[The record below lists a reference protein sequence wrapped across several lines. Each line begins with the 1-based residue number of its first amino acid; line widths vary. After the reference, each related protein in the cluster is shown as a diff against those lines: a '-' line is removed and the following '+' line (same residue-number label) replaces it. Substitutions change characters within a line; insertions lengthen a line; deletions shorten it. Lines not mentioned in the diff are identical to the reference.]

1 MLNVTQDNNVLE
13 DFVVMY
19 KAAQEIVIVKLIS
32 TVSWKQIYVWL
43 VPIVLMI
50 KNVQPLSVVIRV
62 AVYPPLAVVMK
73 IVMPNKA
80 VQQAAVF
87 LVSSVV
93 MIRTALFRAPNVSI
107 MFAKFRMVAAMMQS
121 AVHSRPA

>member
-107 MFAKFRMVAAMMQS
+107 MFAKSRMVAAMMQS
-121 AVHSRPA
+121 AVLSRPA